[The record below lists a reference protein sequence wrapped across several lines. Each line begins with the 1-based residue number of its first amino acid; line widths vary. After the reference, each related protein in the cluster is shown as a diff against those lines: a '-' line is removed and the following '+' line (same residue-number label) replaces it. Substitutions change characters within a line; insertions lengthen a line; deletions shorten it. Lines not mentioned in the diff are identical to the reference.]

1 MQVKSKDHDKVV
13 SAELL
18 LADLMLRM
26 SLIEEVL
33 FDKGFI
39 TKEDYVNKLS
49 QKANDLA
56 SKIQLKQTV

>member
-1 MQVKSKDHDKVV
+1 MQENSKEKNKEV
-13 SAELL
+13 SSELL

-49 QKANDLA
+49 EKANDLA
-56 SKIQLKQTV
+56 NKIQLNQTV